1 MDKIFKSRVK
11 HKRDTEANWVTN
23 NPVLLDGEM
32 IFVDMTNGSI
42 YMKVGDG
49 VSRYNSLP
57 FVTFGSSGSGSG
69 GGLTELD
76 VRNIIQEYTSIINEN
91 YENLKEEVSLN
102 SLVLSELGMKYTVDI
117 EDTYDE
123 RVTAGGGNVLD
134 NSKAKIRKVIGNTQ
148 RSKNL
153 VDIPEITASTSTL
166 TISGLNITEYVWVS
180 AEECATVSKSIWR
193 INLIKQDGST
203 HSITDDILA
212 SGGMYVPITSDNP
225 VVSIQYRGTYIT
237 SGRYAQIMIAPARY
251 NSSVGYERQ
260 YNYQP
265 YGLLSSTFGGVRM
278 SPLNIFDISQIEESA
293 NIVVKNN
300 SIILTNADYAY
311 TNTDKTLIELFPYI
325 EVGKTYTFSAVKD
338 YDTTLAPTGPVGRIA
353 IVSPVF
359 TTLVSDGIGLKKGV
373 FTITEEFLSSQI
385 YLYGDTK
392 TPVTFSEIMCIEGDY
407 SNTELPKYRQFSE
420 IKDFVFSK
428 TETPLGTTID
438 FENKTILE
446 EYAQYTFKE
455 TDNFSGPS
463 AVSTT
468 SERWYFFPENHGGI
482 QMSKGNGLIGICDKF
497 ERTNSWTPPTANL
510 VKFGQQN
517 RAIYFFLPVGLT
529 HTEVKALLN
538 GVTVR
543 YPTDNITSTPFTA
556 EQEAVGNEYIAKTLG
571 KEEILDNDGKQYGV
585 SNTLI
590 QNYVFAKEGV

>member
-1 MDKIFKSRVK
+1 MTTEFNSVRLE
-11 HKRDTEANWVTN
+11 HPRDTEANWIYH
-23 NPVLLDGEM
+23 NPILRNGEI
-32 IFVDMTNGSI
+32 IFVDMSNGSI

-49 VSRYNSLP
+49 LSNYNSLP

-153 VDIPEITASTSTL
+153 VDIPEITASITSTI
-166 TISGLNITEYVWVS
+166 TITGLNITEYVWVS

-203 HSITDDILA
+203 HSVTDDILA

-237 SGRYAQIMIAPARY
+237 SGQYAQIMIAPAYY

-278 SPLNIFDISQIEESA
+278 RPLNIFDISQIEETA
-293 NIVVKNN
+293 NIAVKNN
-300 SIILTNADYAY
+300 SIILTNAEQAY
-311 TNTDKTLIELFPYI
+311 TGTDKTLIELFPYI

-353 IVSPVF
+353 IVSPAF
-359 TTLVSDGIGLKKGV
+359 TTLVPYGIGLTKNV
-373 FTITEEFLSSQI
+373 LTITEEILSSQV

-392 TPVTFSEIMCIEGDY
+392 TPVTFSEIMCVEGDY
-407 SNTELPKYRQFSE
+407 SNAELPKYRQFSE
-420 IKDFVFSK
+420 INDFVFSK

-438 FENKTILE
+438 FENKTILK
-446 EYAQYTFKE
+446 EYTEYTFTGTENISKGSE
-455 TDNFSGPS
+455 T
-463 AVSTT
+463 TT
-468 SERWYFFPENHGGI
+468 FERWYYTPQGDLL
-482 QMSKGNGLIGICDKF
+482 MLKGNGHKGICSKY
-497 ERTNSWTPPTANL
+497 ENTNNWTPPTPNV
-510 VKFGQQN
+510 VKFGQGN
-517 RAIYFFLPVGLT
+517 HAIYFFLPPGQTLATVQ
-529 HTEVKALLN
+529 ALLK

-543 YPTDNITSTPFTA
+543 YPLNTPSSIPFTA

>member
-1 MDKIFKSRVK
+1 MTKEFNSVRLE
-11 HKRDTEANWVTN
+11 HPRDTEANWIYH
-23 NPVLLDGEM
+23 NPILRNGEI

-42 YMKVGDG
+42 YIKVGDG
-49 VSRYNSLP
+49 VSRYNALP
-57 FVTFGSSGSGSG
+57 FVTFGSSGSGSE

-134 NSKAKIRKVIGNTQ
+134 NSKAKIRKVIGNT
-148 RSKNL
+148 
-153 VDIPEITASTSTL
+153 
-166 TISGLNITEYVWVS
+166 
-180 AEECATVSKSIWR
+180 
-193 INLIKQDGST
+193 
-203 HSITDDILA
+203 
-212 SGGMYVPITSDNP
+212 
-225 VVSIQYRGTYIT
+225 
-237 SGRYAQIMIAPARY
+237 
-251 NSSVGYERQ
+251 ERVAD
-260 YNYQP
+260 P
-265 YGLLSSTFGGVRM
+265 DTGEMVLKSSTFGGVRM
-278 SPLNIFDISQIEESA
+278 SPMNLFDISQIEESA
-293 NIVVKNN
+293 NIAVKNN
-300 SIILTNADYAY
+300 SIIY
-311 TNTDKTLIELFPYI
+311 TNSEQAYSGTDKTLIELFPYI

-353 IVSPVF
+353 IVSPAF
-359 TTLVSDGIGLKKGV
+359 TTLVPYGIGLTKNV
-373 FTITEEFLSSQI
+373 LTITEEILSSQV
-385 YLYGDTK
+385 YLYGDVK

-438 FENKTILE
+438 FENKIISQE
-446 EYAQYTFKE
+446 FVSYTF
-455 TDNFSGPS
+455 SGS
-463 AVSTT
+463 ENIEYQSSTT
-468 SERWYFFPENHGGI
+468 VVERWMYYPTGD
-482 QMSKGNGLIGICDKF
+482 MTMLSGNGHKGVCSKY
-497 ERTNSWTPPTANL
+497 ENTNSWSPSTPNL
-510 VKFGQQN
+510 VKFGQVN
-517 RAIYFFLPVGLT
+517 SGIYFFLPLGQTL
-529 HTEVKALLN
+529 E
-538 GVTVR
+538 TVR
-543 YPTDNITSTPFTA
+543 DLLRGETIRFPLKTPTSTPFTA

>member
-1 MDKIFKSRVK
+1 MTKEFNSVRLE
-11 HKRDTEANWVTN
+11 HPRDTEANWIYH
-23 NPVLLDGEM
+23 NPILRNGEI
-32 IFVDMTNGSI
+32 IFVDMSNGSI

-49 VSRYNSLP
+49 ISRYNSLP

-153 VDIPEITASTSTL
+153 VDIPEITASTSTI

-237 SGRYAQIMIAPARY
+237 SGRYAQIMIALARY

-278 SPLNIFDISQIEESA
+278 SPLNIFDISQIEETA
-293 NIVVKNN
+293 NIAVKNN
-300 SIILTNADYAY
+300 SIILTNANYAY
-311 TNTDKTLIELFPYI
+311 TGTGKTLIELFPYI

-338 YDTTLAPTGPVGRIA
+338 YDTTIASAGNVGAIA

-359 TTLVSDGIGLKKGV
+359 TYLVPYGNGLKKGV
-373 FTITEEFLSSQI
+373 LTITENLLSSQI

-446 EYAQYTFKE
+446 EYTQYTFKE

-468 SERWYFFPENHGGI
+468 SERWYFMPQGDLI
-482 QMSKGNGLIGICDKF
+482 MLKGNGHKGVCSKYETTF
-497 ERTNSWTPPTANL
+497 NWTPSTANL
-510 VKFGQQN
+510 VKFGQGN
-517 RAIYFFLPVGLT
+517 NAIYFFLPPGQTLATVQ
-529 HTEVKALLN
+529 ALLK
-538 GVTVR
+538 GVTIR
-543 YPTDNITSTPFTA
+543 YPAETPISTPFTA

-571 KEEILDNDGKQYGV
+571 KEEILENDGKQYGV